1 MTFHTRPS
9 TYQIARA
16 PTGLARCRGCKR
28 RVEKGEL
35 RISIGAFVRPGRSRR
50 LVRCCACIDTKF
62 AHSVLA
68 VYGAA
73 TRVPAG
79 AGASAADVAAVRAQ
93 LETQASAGLEPQRP
107 ASPSLRRKALEG
119 RREPSL
125 QRVREQPLVLI
136 VPRARGQSKEEL
148 SSFLELLKAPRSG
161 KLSDEGSMA
170 LRRALDARGVGAP

>member
-1 MTFHTRPS
+1 MKKANCSFRLAPS
-9 TYQIARA
+9 CDRA
-16 PTGLARCRGCKR
+16 
-28 RVEKGEL
+28 
-35 RISIGAFVRPGRSRR
+35 GRAAS
-50 LVRCCACIDTKF
+50 CAACACIDAKF
-62 AHSVLA
+62 AHAVLA

-93 LETQASAGLEPQRP
+93 LETQASAGLETQRP

-119 RREPSL
+119 RREHEPAHCAFPSSEASAQPLPSL

-170 LRRALDARGVGAP
+170 LRRALDARE